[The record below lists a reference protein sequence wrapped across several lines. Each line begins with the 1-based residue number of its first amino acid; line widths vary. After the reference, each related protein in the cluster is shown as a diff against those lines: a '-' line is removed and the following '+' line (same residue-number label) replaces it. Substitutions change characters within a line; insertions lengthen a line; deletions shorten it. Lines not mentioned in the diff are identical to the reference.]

1 MEQQLTWQSAAVV
14 ASPLA
19 TRLDGEGRQYVS
31 GNLIIDLLCSADK
44 IVPRKNVNK
53 NQQEEEDRAAGSGV
67 TWQ

>member
-1 MEQQLTWQSAAVV
+1 M

-31 GNLIIDLLCSADK
+31 GNLMIDLLGSANK

-53 NQQEEEDRAAGSGV
+53 NQQEEEDSAAGSVV
-67 TWQ
+67 T

>member
-1 MEQQLTWQSAAVV
+1 M

-31 GNLIIDLLCSADK
+31 GNLMIDLLCSVNK

-67 TWQ
+67 TWQKGDWFGF